1 MKISLVIWPVLLLL
15 SLTETYA
22 QNVKRQTDKHIVH
35 QQERMVFKQW
45 DRKKFTPT
53 KGFLGLNYQY
63 WLTWAWHPNYPKTD
77 RRPLSAAG
85 AQTQRLLMVA
95 AMKNTEEAYKLHA
108 DTLRNTAVSEM
119 VNYAGIASRADPL
132 WQLYYRHEFS
142 PLTDGQN
149 GDPMDDAEPEVR
161 EYLTSTGILEWYL
174 EESRALAQRL
184 DAARTTN
191 LDRGSRI
198 MAYHHMLGEY
208 RELST
213 LWEAKKNRAKLY
225 LSLAGTNEKV
235 KESDHPITLPTGKTD
250 RQIADN
256 ILSKSKL

>member
-1 MKISLVIWPVLLLL
+1 MKISLIIWPVVLLL
-15 SLTETYA
+15 SLTESKA

-45 DRKKFTPT
+45 DRKKFTPI

-77 RRPLSAAG
+77 LRPLSAAG
-85 AQTQRLLMVA
+85 PQTQRLLMVA

-108 DTLRNTAVSEM
+108 DTLRNTTLSEM
-119 VNYAGIASRADPL
+119 VNYAGVASVADPL

-142 PLTDGQN
+142 PLIDGQN
-149 GDPMDDAEPEVR
+149 VDPMDGAEAEVR
-161 EYLTSTGILEWYL
+161 DYLTRTGAKEWYL
-174 EESRALAQRL
+174 EESRALAERL
-184 DAARTTN
+184 DAARNTN

-198 MAYHHMLGEY
+198 MAYHRMLAEY

-225 LSLAGTNEKV
+225 LSLTKTNERAKV
-235 KESDHPITLPTGKTD
+235 TDSSLAVPTGKTD
-250 RQIADN
+250 RQIADD